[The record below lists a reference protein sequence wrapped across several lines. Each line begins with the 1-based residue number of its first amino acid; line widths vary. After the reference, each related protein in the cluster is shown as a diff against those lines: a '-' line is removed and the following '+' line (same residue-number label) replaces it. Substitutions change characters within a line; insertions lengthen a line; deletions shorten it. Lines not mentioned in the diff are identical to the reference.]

1 MNPELARPS
10 KRVVL
15 AWVVLSAFVLAGAF
29 VAVFP
34 TYVPL
39 SGSFLGIFAALT
51 VVVAVACAL
60 LARDAVRPLVL
71 LAAVPLFAL
80 AAFDVLKACPGVAC
94 ETPPGYEPW
103 RNLKLF
109 MRWTF
114 TGPAL
119 GMSSQP
125 YPCAAA
131 CPHRIELVPLALGYL
146 AAWAGLD
153 GGPTR

>member
-1 MNPELARPS
+1 LTG
-10 KRVVL
+10 
-15 AWVVLSAFVLAGAF
+15 FVLVGAF
-29 VAVFP
+29 VAVLP
-34 TYVPL
+34 TYVPF
-39 SGSFLGIFAALT
+39 SVSFLGVFAALT
-51 VVVAVACAL
+51 AVVAVACAL
-60 LARDAVRPLVL
+60 LARDAARPLVL

-109 MRWTF
+109 LRWTF

-119 GMSSQP
+119 GVSSQP
-125 YPCAAA
+125 SQCAAA

-153 GGPTR
+153 RSPTR